1 MKKTNIRFILCMM
14 IAFSSLQ
21 TIGAK
26 KSSDS
31 ITDSLK
37 KTDPLVQVA
46 YRNVLQSNIM
56 GGVSVV
62 DVEDLLKKN
71 YNTYSMDNMQG
82 YVGGWN
88 GNSLWGMDD
97 YLVLID
103 GVPRDANNVLPT
115 EIDKITFLK
124 SASAVVLY
132 GSRGAKGV
140 VSITTKRGRI
150 GDRVVSVRANTG
162 YNVAKSYPKYLGSAE
177 YMTLYNEAL
186 TNDGLAGPSTS
197 YSDEAIYNHSTGLNP
212 YRYPDLNFYSSDY
225 LRKSLNRSDVTAE
238 ISGGNDRAQFY
249 TNVSYYNQE
258 DYFKFGQAKDNNLNR
273 LNVRGNIDINVNPF
287 IKASVDANATF
298 YNARNAKGDYWA
310 AASTLRPNRISPLV
324 PISFI
329 ESNDINS
336 LTMVNN
342 TLNIIDGKYFLG
354 GTQQDLTNIFAD
366 YYAAG
371 YSKYTSRQ
379 FQFDTK
385 IDFDLRKVLQG
396 LTFNTMF
403 AVDYATTYNTSF
415 DNTYSVFV
423 PSWSN
428 YNGADVISQLE
439 KFGVDKK
446 SGVQNISGSTDRQ
459 TIAFS
464 GQFNYNTTINDVH
477 NISAVLVGAG
487 YQRTESEVYHRITN
501 ANLGLMVN
509 YNYANKYFVD
519 LGASEVHS
527 ARLAEGNRNAFSPSA
542 TLGWKLKNENF
553 LANASDVDELTLSA
567 SGSILNTDM
576 DISNYYMYESNY
588 NQAGGAWWG
597 WYDGASERSTNSVRG
612 ANKDLTFIKRKEFSV
627 NASTSLF
634 KNTVSANASF
644 FINSME
650 GLIIRPATI
659 YPSYFSTYYPEA
671 SFIPYANFNNNKRTG
686 FDVNVNLKKRIG
698 AVDFNLGVAATYYSS
713 EATKRDENYQYDY
726 QNRTGKQ
733 IDGVWGL
740 QTLGFFAD
748 AQDVSNS
755 PAQKFGGIIKPGDLK
770 YVDQNND
777 NVIDEKDEVYL
788 GRGGWYG
795 APLTLGVNLTA
806 KYKGFTFFAL
816 GTGGYGAVAMKNSTY
831 YWVYGNGKYSENVR
845 GRWTEATKET
855 ATYPRLTTLTG
866 ANNFRNSDF
875 WLYKTDRFNLAKVQ
889 ISYDLPKSM
898 LENGILKE
906 VSAYISG
913 SNLLTVSKQREV
925 LELNTTSAPQARFYN
940 VGVKVVF

>member
-21 TIGAK
+21 TIEAK

-37 KTDPLVQVA
+37 KADPLVQVA
-46 YRNVLQSNIM
+46 YRKVLQSNLM

-62 DVEDLLKKN
+62 DVEELLKKN
-71 YNTYSMDNMQG
+71 YNTYSLDNMQG
-82 YVGGWN
+82 YIGGWN

-103 GVPRDANNVLPT
+103 GVPRDANNVMPT
-115 EIDKITFLK
+115 EIDKITFMK
-124 SASAVVLY
+124 GASAVVLY

-140 VSITTKRGRI
+140 ISITTKRGQI
-150 GDRVVSVRANTG
+150 GDRKVSVRANTG

-186 TNDGLAGPSTS
+186 TNDGLAGPNTS
-197 YSDEAIYNHSTGLNP
+197 FSAEDIYNHGSGLNP
-212 YRYPDLNFYSSDY
+212 YRYPDVNFYSSDY
-225 LRKSLNRSDVTAE
+225 LKKAYNRSDVTAE
-238 ISGGNDRAQFY
+238 ISGGNDRSQFY
-249 TNVSYYNQE
+249 TNISYYNVG
-258 DYFKFGQAKDNNLNR
+258 DYFKFGQAKDNSLDR
-273 LNVRGNIDINVNPF
+273 LNVRGNIDIKVNEF
-287 IKASVDANATF
+287 IKASVNANATF
-298 YNARNAKGDYWA
+298 YNARTAKGDYWDSA
-310 AASTLRPNRISPLV
+310 AVLRPNRVSPLI

-329 ESNDINS
+329 EKNDVNS
-336 LTMVNN
+336 LTLINN

-354 GTQQDLTNIFAD
+354 GTQQDLTNIFAN

-371 YSKYTSRQ
+371 YNKYTSRQ

-396 LTFNTMF
+396 LSFNTMF

-423 PSWSN
+423 PTWSN
-428 YNGADVISQLE
+428 YNGVDVISGLG

-446 SGVQNISGSTDRQ
+446 SGAQNISGSSNRQ

-464 GQFNYNTTINDVH
+464 GQLNYNTVINDVH

-487 YQRTESEVYHRITN
+487 YQRTESEVYHRTTN
-501 ANLGLMVN
+501 ANLGLMVS
-509 YNYANKYFVD
+509 YNYANKYFAD
-519 LGASEVHS
+519 LGAAEVHS

-553 LANASDVDELTLSA
+553 LANATAVDELTLSA

-576 DISNYYMYESNY
+576 DIENYYMYESNY

-671 SFIPYANFNNNKRTG
+671 SFIPYTNFNNNKRTG
-686 FDVNVNLKKRIG
+686 FDVNVNYKKRIG

-740 QTLGFFAD
+740 ETLGFFGD
-748 AQDVSNS
+748 AQDVTNS

-806 KYKGFTFFAL
+806 KYKSFTFFAL
-816 GTGGYGAVAMKNSTY
+816 GTGGYGAVAMKNSSY
-831 YWVYGNGKYSENVR
+831 YWAYGSRKYSENVR
-845 GRWTEATKET
+845 GRWTEETKET

-875 WLYKTDRFNLAKVQ
+875 WLYKTDRFNLAKIQ
-889 ISYDLPKSM
+889 ISYDLPKSV

-913 SNLLTVSKQREV
+913 SNLLTVSKEREV
-925 LELNTTSAPQARFYN
+925 LELNTTSEPQARFYN

>member
-140 VSITTKRGRI
+140 ISITTKRGRI

-197 YSDEAIYNHSTGLNP
+197 YSDEAIYKHSTGLNP

-298 YNARNAKGDYWA
+298 YNARNAKGNYWE
-310 AASTLRPNRISPLV
+310 AASTLRPNRFSPLV

-428 YNGADVISQLE
+428 YNGADVISQIE

-446 SGVQNISGSTDRQ
+446 SGVQNISGSMDRQ

-612 ANKDLTFIKRKEFSV
+612 ANKDLTFIKRKEFSI

-686 FDVNVNLKKRIG
+686 FDVNVNFKKRIG

-889 ISYDLPKSM
+889 ISYDLPKSV